1 MFLLFRTTRGRTK
14 NRERRAA
21 AMPRP
26 ELVTVP
32 TAQVRE
38 PVVSWGST
46 STVSKWK
53 VGSAQPWPLPPDAEE
68 PGLRPGQFEEYMD
81 VLVRTMRDTHSP
93 VERETLKNTAVSG
106 ALGRLSHPQRI
117 LRDVLERVDQQMTAL
132 EQLMHEDEQ
141 NIAVRRAQLHMR
153 LERDRATYEQQR
165 SEREQQHLLRMQH
178 TESEL
183 RALVQVEQAAGAL
196 VQADIEELQRQ
207 HEQLE
212 LMVARKTEFETR
224 TAEELRVELK
234 ETQRMIAQAA
244 NERDEQRELYAIL
257 REEQAREIADVD
269 TKYADIREQ
278 WSAFETKREEHET
291 IMREGGER
299 VATLSRQQQQLREL
313 VDSGGKYLEELQGA
327 NEDLEAEFVRVM
339 RRGPAGDEWYPV
351 VIEVYVVYLKDTK
364 NSVHSIHAKLITDLA
379 IMLQVDRYKLKVHK
393 VLDAKDVLKR
403 GMLIMGTRIQE
414 VHPDT
419 LVAGF
424 HLLLDEG
431 IYLGYQS
438 PVAGARFLVWQMDLF
453 NKAAKEKDDP
463 SQILSRLLPHGI
475 NSQKY
480 SIDCLYCKT
489 TRALTFEN
497 SWQTRPARR

>member
-1 MFLLFRTTRGRTK
+1 
-14 NRERRAA
+14 
-21 AMPRP
+21 
-26 ELVTVP
+26 
-32 TAQVRE
+32 
-38 PVVSWGST
+38 
-46 STVSKWK
+46 
-53 VGSAQPWPLPPDAEE
+53 
-68 PGLRPGQFEEYMD
+68 
-81 VLVRTMRDTHSP
+81 
-93 VERETLKNTAVSG
+93 
-106 ALGRLSHPQRI
+106 
-117 LRDVLERVDQQMTAL
+117 
-132 EQLMHEDEQ
+132 
-141 NIAVRRAQLHMR
+141 
-153 LERDRATYEQQR
+153 
-165 SEREQQHLLRMQH
+165 
-178 TESEL
+178 
-183 RALVQVEQAAGAL
+183 
-196 VQADIEELQRQ
+196 
-207 HEQLE
+207 
-212 LMVARKTEFETR
+212 
-224 TAEELRVELK
+224 
-234 ETQRMIAQAA
+234 
-244 NERDEQRELYAIL
+244 
-257 REEQAREIADVD
+257 
-269 TKYADIREQ
+269 
-278 WSAFETKREEHET
+278 
-291 IMREGGER
+291 MREGGER